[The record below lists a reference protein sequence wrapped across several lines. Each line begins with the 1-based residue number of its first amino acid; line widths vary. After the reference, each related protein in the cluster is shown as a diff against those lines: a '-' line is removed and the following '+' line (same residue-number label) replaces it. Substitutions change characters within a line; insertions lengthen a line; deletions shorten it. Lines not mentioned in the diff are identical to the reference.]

1 MLFVLASCHK
11 QAHIVRST
19 DTNDHPVRIKHL
31 NHRDGFKQLS
41 PNEAVDSVF
50 EASQMDQRILP
61 EVCSR
66 SMALEHA
73 ALNDDRFLHSMSA
86 KKALPLIDELRSFHP
101 KKNDIRKLSGASRE
115 KPVHWASVLSLV
127 MGILGFFV
135 IPLLGSIAAIVFGI
149 IALNKINAEDSN
161 FSGQGLAIAGLIL
174 GVVGLLLL
182 FLFVGI
188 ILAAL

>member
-1 MLFVLASCHK
+1 M
-11 QAHIVRST
+11 VRST
-19 DTNDHPVRIKHL
+19 DINAHPVRIKHL
-31 NHRDGFKQLS
+31 NHRDGFNQQS
-41 PNEAVDSVF
+41 PNDAVDSFF

-61 EVCSR
+61 EGNSR
-66 SMALEHA
+66 SRVLEHA
-73 ALNDDRFLHSMSA
+73 ALNDDRFLHSTSA
-86 KKALPLIDELRSFHP
+86 KKALPLIYELRSSHP
-101 KKNDIRKLSGASRE
+101 KKNDIHKLSVASRE